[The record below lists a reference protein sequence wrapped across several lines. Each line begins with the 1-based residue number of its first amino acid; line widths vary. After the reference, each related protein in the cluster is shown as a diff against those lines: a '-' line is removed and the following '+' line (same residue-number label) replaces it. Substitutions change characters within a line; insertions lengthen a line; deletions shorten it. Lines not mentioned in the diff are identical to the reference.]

1 MSFHFVV
8 AIVGALVAAAGT
20 GVLASR
26 SARAPNAALI
36 TWVVAAFGL
45 TVSLGA
51 QALGYNIGFGP
62 VAFRA
67 MEIGGQL
74 LAPLGLALG
83 LAELVGRSVTARF
96 AGRLILSA
104 LTVVAVVVFATDPLS
119 AAQFSKAWP
128 PTTVYYQIVPNKLL
142 EFVLAPATIIVALVA
157 IIVVIV
163 RSARHEP
170 GWQDVMPIVGIAGT
184 GAVLLAVPGIAALLS
199 VSIPLATLFAPLCL
213 LAAGAVW
220 LAGIRLDR
228 VQLATLRQGP
238 VSDDTGYGWE
248 RSRSWGGRADETG
261 DFDPVADDDEF
272 GIYRSNG
279 ARRPHEDM
287 GYPAYGEQDSEAFP
301 RPPFDEPEQDEGRYA
316 ETGYPGDPDYPS
328 EVADYRDEPGFGS
341 APRYPEMPPP
351 PPAMPPPTMPPPVA
365 PAARGSKEDL
375 FGQIAIYTLL
385 EDRVDEF
392 DRLTKQVVKQVRS
405 HEPGTLVYIVHAV
418 PSAPMQRILYEVY
431 SDRDAYE
438 THRRQPYVIAFES
451 DRRPLV
457 LATNIIEL
465 GLQQAKVS
473 PLPSV
478 TDLLTDTGF
487 DLLNDTGFGQP
498 GFGPR
503 SPSGNG
509 GGALG

>member
-8 AIVGALVAAAGT
+8 AIVGALVAAAGM

-36 TWVVAAFGL
+36 AWVVAAFGL

-62 VAFRA
+62 IAFRA

-74 LAPLGLALG
+74 LAPMALALG
-83 LAELVGRSVTARF
+83 LAEVVGRSVTARF
-96 AGRLILSA
+96 AARLILSA
-104 LTVVAVVVFATDPLS
+104 LAVVALVVFATDPLS

-128 PTTVYYQIVPNKLL
+128 PTTVYFQIVPNKLI
-142 EFVLAPATIIVALVA
+142 EFVLAPATVIVVLVA
-157 IIVVIV
+157 ITVVVV
-163 RSARHEP
+163 RTIRREP
-170 GWQDVMPIVGIAGT
+170 GWQDAVPVVGAAGT
-184 GAVLLAVPGIAALLS
+184 GAILLAVPGIAALLS
-199 VSIPLATLFAPLCL
+199 LSVPLASLFAPLCL
-213 LAAGAVW
+213 VAAGATW

-228 VQLATLRQGP
+228 LQLGTLRQAPG

-248 RSRSWGGRADETG
+248 RPRSWGGRADETG
-261 DFDPVADDDEF
+261 DFDQVADDDEF
-272 GIYRSNG
+272 GIYRGNG
-279 ARRPHEDM
+279 ARRPPDDT
-287 GYPAYGEQDSEAFP
+287 GYPAYGDQDSEAFP
-301 RPPFDEPEQDEGRYA
+301 RPPFDQQEQDEGHYA

-328 EVADYRDEPGFGS
+328 EVADYSGEPGFGS
-341 APRYPEMPPP
+341 GPRYPEAAPPP
-351 PPAMPPPTMPPPVA
+351 VPLPAMPPPMDPTA
-365 PAARGSKEDL
+365 HGSKEDL

-385 EDRVDEF
+385 EDRVEDF
-392 DRLTKQVVKQVRS
+392 DRLTKNVVKQVRS

-431 SDRDAYE
+431 SDRAAYE
-438 THRRQPYVIAFES
+438 THRRQPYVVAFES
-451 DRRPLV
+451 DRRPFV

-478 TDLLTDTGF
+478 ADLLTDTGF

-498 GFGPR
+498 GYGPR
-503 SPSGNG
+503 SPSGQG
-509 GGALG
+509 GGPLG

>member
-36 TWVVAAFGL
+36 AWVVAAFGL

-62 VAFRA
+62 IAFRA

-74 LAPLGLALG
+74 LAPLALALG
-83 LAELVGRSVTARF
+83 LAEVVGRSVTARF
-96 AGRLILSA
+96 AARLILSA
-104 LTVVAVVVFATDPLS
+104 LAVVALVVFATDPLS

-128 PTTVYYQIVPNKLL
+128 ATTVYYQIVPNKLI
-142 EFVLAPATIIVALVA
+142 EYVLAPAVIIVALVA
-157 IIVVIV
+157 ITVVVV
-163 RSARHEP
+163 RLIRREP
-170 GWQDVMPIVGIAGT
+170 GWADALPVVGAASTGT
-184 GAVLLAVPGIAALLS
+184 VLLAIPGIAALLS
-199 VSIPLATLFAPLCL
+199 LSVPLASMFAPLCL
-213 LAAGAVW
+213 LAAGAAW
-220 LAGIRLDR
+220 FAGIRLDR
-228 VQLATLRQGP
+228 LQLGTLRQAPG
-238 VSDDTGYGWE
+238 VGDDTGYGWE
-248 RSRSWGGRADETG
+248 RPRSWGGRGDETG

-272 GIYRSNG
+272 GIYRGNG
-279 ARRPHEDM
+279 AQRPPDDT

-301 RPPFDEPEQDEGRYA
+301 RPPFDQQEQDEGRYA
-316 ETGYPGDPDYPS
+316 DPEYPGDPGYPGDA
-328 EVADYRDEPGFGS
+328 ADYRGEPGFGS
-341 APRYPEMPPP
+341 GPRYPEAAPPP
-351 PPAMPPPTMPPPVA
+351 VPLPAMPPPMEPVV
-365 PAARGSKEDL
+365 PGSKEDL

-385 EDRVDEF
+385 EDRVEDF
-392 DRLTKQVVKQVRS
+392 DRLTKHVVKQVRS

-438 THRRQPYVIAFES
+438 THRSQPYVISFES
-451 DRRPLV
+451 ERRPFV

-478 TDLLTDTGF
+478 ADLLTDTGF
-487 DLLNDTGFGQP
+487 DLLNDTGYGKP
-498 GFGPR
+498 GYGPR
-503 SPSGNG
+503 SPSGHG
-509 GGALG
+509 GGPLG

>member
-36 TWVVAAFGL
+36 AWVVAVFGL

-62 VAFRA
+62 IAFRA

-74 LAPLGLALG
+74 LAPIALALG
-83 LAELVGRSVTARF
+83 LAEVVGRSVTARF
-96 AGRLILSA
+96 AARLILSA
-104 LTVVAVVVFATDPLS
+104 LAVVALVVFATDPLS

-128 PTTVYYQIVPNKLL
+128 PTTVYYQIVPNKLI
-142 EFVLAPATIIVALVA
+142 EFVLAPAMVIVVLVA
-157 IIVVIV
+157 ITVVVV
-163 RSARHEP
+163 RTIRREP
-170 GWQDVMPIVGIAGT
+170 GWQDALPAVGAASS
-184 GAVLLAVPGIAALLS
+184 GAILLAVPGIAALLS
-199 VSIPLATLFAPLCL
+199 LSVPLASLFAPLCL
-213 LAAGAVW
+213 LAAGATW
-220 LAGIRLDR
+220 LAGTRLDR
-228 VQLATLRQGP
+228 LQLGTLRQAPSVG
-238 VSDDTGYGWE
+238 DDTGYGWD
-248 RSRSWGGRADETG
+248 RPQSWGGRADETG
-261 DFDPVADDDEF
+261 DFDQVADDDEF
-272 GIYRSNG
+272 GIYRGNG
-279 ARRPHEDM
+279 ARRPPDDT

-301 RPPFDEPEQDEGRYA
+301 RPPFDQQEQDEGHYA
-316 ETGYPGDPDYPS
+316 ETGYPSDPDYPS
-328 EVADYRDEPGFGS
+328 EVADYSGEPGFGS
-341 APRYPEMPPP
+341 GRGYPEAVPPP
-351 PPAMPPPTMPPPVA
+351 VPLPAMPPPMD
-365 PAARGSKEDL
+365 PAAHGSKEDL

-385 EDRVDEF
+385 EDRVEDF
-392 DRLTKQVVKQVRS
+392 DRLTKNVVKQVRS

-431 SDRDAYE
+431 SDRAAYE
-438 THRRQPYVIAFES
+438 THRRQPYVVAFES
-451 DRRPLV
+451 DRRPFV

-478 TDLLTDTGF
+478 ADLLTDTGF

-498 GFGPR
+498 GYGPR
-503 SPSGNG
+503 SPSGHG
-509 GGALG
+509 GGPLG